1 MKQHER
7 CLLRRE
13 EEKFSLRL
21 GAARSGSPPSS
32 RGPVLGASSIQVE
45 MSRRVRAIPCGGIG
59 AVHLLAQK
67 VGLVE
72 ALDTRLHILKRRRPY
87 SESDHILNI
96 AYNFL
101 CGGSVLDDIEVRRND
116 PVFLDALGATMIPD
130 PTTAADFC
138 RRFHADQL
146 QRFMD
151 IVNNVRA
158 SVWKKQPSAF
168 FKQAARIDAD
178 SSIVETKAECK
189 QGMNI
194 AYNGAWGYQAL
205 IISLANTGEPLF
217 IINRSGNRPSA
228 EGSPEYFDRA
238 ITLCREAG
246 FQDILLRGDTA
257 FSLTKNFDRWDNDS
271 VRFVFGYG
279 ASKTMVEH
287 ADAIGD
293 DEFQLLVR
301 KAENEF
307 SKRAKQPRIK
317 EQIIREREFNNIRLE
332 REDIAEFEYQ
342 PGNTDRPY
350 RFIVLAKT
358 ITEEK
363 GQRTLGYKNR
373 YFFYVTNDRKLSAEE
388 VIREANGR
396 CNQEN
401 LISQL
406 KNGPRAL
413 HAPLHTLDSNWA
425 YMLIASLAWSLKAWF
440 ALLTPI
446 SPRWRKKHEADRERV
461 QRMDFRSF
469 VQHLIMIPAQIL
481 FTGRRLVYRILAWR
495 PDLPILFRL
504 LDGL

>member
-1 MKQHER
+1 M
-7 CLLRRE
+7 
-13 EEKFSLRL
+13 
-21 GAARSGSPPSS
+21 
-32 RGPVLGASSIQVE
+32 
-45 MSRRVRAIPCGGIG
+45 GI
-59 AVHLLAQK
+59 
-67 VGLVE
+67 
-72 ALDTRLHILKRRRPY
+72 
-87 SESDHILNI
+87 
-96 AYNFL
+96 
-101 CGGSVLDDIEVRRND
+101 
-116 PVFLDALGATMIPD
+116 
-130 PTTAADFC
+130 
-138 RRFHADQL
+138 
-146 QRFMD
+146 
-151 IVNNVRA
+151 
-158 SVWKKQPSAF
+158 
-168 FKQAARIDAD
+168 
-178 SSIVETKAECK
+178 
-189 QGMNI
+189 
-194 AYNGAWGYQAL
+194 
-205 IISLANTGEPLF
+205 
-217 IINRSGNRPSA
+217 
-228 EGSPEYFDRA
+228 
-238 ITLCREAG
+238 LCRDAG
-246 FQDILLRGDTA
+246 FQYILLRGDTA

-287 ADAIGD
+287 ADAIDD

-307 SKRAKQPRIK
+307 SDRAKQPRIK
-317 EQIIREREFNNIRLE
+317 EQIIREREFNNLRLE

-446 SPRWRKKHEADRERV
+446 SPRWRKKQAADRERV
-461 QRMDFRSF
+461 RRMDFRSF
-469 VQHLIMIPAQIL
+469 
-481 FTGRRLVYRILAWR
+481 
-495 PDLPILFRL
+495 LPILFRL